1 MSVKSR
7 HLLLFLYKISIRSL
21 HFCQLFAT
29 CFSRL
34 PGLTRQSRSDDLP
47 GYLSR
52 TRTRVSLRGPIPY
65 CMVDG
70 RAVPRRFV
78 FLCTRKKTGNATG
91 TNFSDIPKSP
101 SSSGPYGAPL
111 QAALQ
116 FPWLIPRSC
125 LVGWSAFRLLPSVA
139 AVLCRPQRGWLAVS
153 VFPSLKCFT
162 HLLTLLAPVQTSPY
176 TPRSRS

>member
-78 FLCTRKKTGNATG
+78 FLCTRKKTGNPTG

-116 FPWLIPRSC
+116 FLWLLSFG
-125 LVGWSAFRLLPSVA
+125 LVWWALRLFACCARLQQFSVDHVAADRRCPCFRL
-139 AVLCRPQRGWLAVS
+139 
-153 VFPSLKCFT
+153 
-162 HLLTLLAPVQTSPY
+162 
-176 TPRSRS
+176 